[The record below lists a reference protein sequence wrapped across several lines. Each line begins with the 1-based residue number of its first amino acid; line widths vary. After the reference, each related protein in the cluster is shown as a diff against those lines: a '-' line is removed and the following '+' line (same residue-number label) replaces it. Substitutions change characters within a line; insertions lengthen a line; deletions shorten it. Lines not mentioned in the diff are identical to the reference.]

1 MLKTFKG
8 KRFVQRIKKIKCYLS
23 KCRWKEIIRC
33 VLRKRCRYDEHPKP
47 RPANNC
53 IEIWKLHSLFS
64 IFGAAAGVCT
74 LALRI
79 CVGRNL
85 QCSRVHMRYGSLQ
98 CKILRYVR
106 NIKKNGRDGV
116 IYKVWVIG
124 YIARDRCRYIF
135 LVLHYVWH
143 EVWRKILPGFVIK
156 E

>member
-1 MLKTFKG
+1 MS
-8 KRFVQRIKKIKCYLS
+8 I
-23 KCRWKEIIRC
+23 KEIIRC

-64 IFGAAAGVCT
+64 IFGAAAGVYT
-74 LALRI
+74 LGICI

-85 QCSRVHMRYGSLQ
+85 QCSHVHMRYRSLQ
-98 CKILRYVR
+98 RKRLRYVR
-106 NIKKNGRDGV
+106 NIKKNGRDGG

-135 LVLHYVWH
+135 VVLHFVWH